1 MGTPGNVPV
10 KFFYHSTWIPH
21 RESIQKDP
29 VVQQWISLCRIPAKR
44 TSRYTPTRSGDSLD
58 IPAALL
64 SFIRAFLG
72 LLLIFFIPGFTFMW
86 AIYPKKTDLTLVV
99 RIALSCVLSVAIVML
114 SSLFLDFVL
123 GIATTGLNV
132 TIMLL
137 IISLIFT
144 ILYTARIILDYYGM
158 KNVRESEL

>member
-1 MGTPGNVPV
+1 
-10 KFFYHSTWIPH
+10 
-21 RESIQKDP
+21 
-29 VVQQWISLCRIPAKR
+29 
-44 TSRYTPTRSGDSLD
+44 
-58 IPAALL
+58 
-64 SFIRAFLG
+64 
-72 LLLIFFIPGFTFMW
+72 
-86 AIYPKKTDLTLVV
+86 
-99 RIALSCVLSVAIVML
+99 ML